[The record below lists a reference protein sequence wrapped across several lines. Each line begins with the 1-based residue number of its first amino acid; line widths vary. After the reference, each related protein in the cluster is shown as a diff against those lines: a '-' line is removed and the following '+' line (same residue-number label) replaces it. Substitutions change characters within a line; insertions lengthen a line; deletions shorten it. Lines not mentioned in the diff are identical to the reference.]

1 VTTPIELINLAL
13 KQSGVLGVG
22 QTASAEDTQD
32 AFKIMNMMLAQWQ
45 TDRFLVYHLVTNSKV
60 CTGQMSYSIGI
71 GGDFNIPRPDRI
83 SSAFVRLTVQ
93 SFPNQVDYPLTLLQA
108 REDYNRIAVKGQ
120 GAMPTALFY
129 DSAYP
134 LGNLY
139 PWSVPD
145 NQYTLFITT
154 YAQLQQFASVADD
167 IVMPPQYEEAIMW
180 NLAGRLRPMYGMQ
193 PDQTIN
199 KLAMASIN
207 TLQGSNTQVPT
218 MTVDPILTSRGKYN
232 VYSDIPN

>member
-1 VTTPIELINLAL
+1 MTTPVELINLAL

-22 QTASAEDTQD
+22 QTASAEDVAD
-32 AFKIMNMMLAQWQ
+32 SFKLMNMMLAQWQ
-45 TDRFLVYHLVTNSKV
+45 TDRFLVYHLVTNSKA
-60 CTGQMSYSIGI
+60 CTGQQSYTIGI

-93 SFPNQVDYPLTLLQA
+93 SYPNQVDYPLTLLQA

-134 LGNLY
+134 LGNLF

-145 NQYTLFITT
+145 NQYTLYVTT
-154 YAQLQQFASVADD
+154 YEQLQKFATPFED

-180 NLAGRLRPMYGMQ
+180 NLAGRLRPMYGL
-193 PDQTIN
+193 PPEQTITA
-199 KLAMASIN
+199 LAKASLN
-207 TLQGSNTQVPT
+207 SLAGSNTQIPT

>member
-1 VTTPIELINLAL
+1 MTTPIELINLAL

-32 AFKIMNMMLAQWQ
+32 AFKMMNMMLAQWQ

-60 CTGQMSYSIGI
+60 CTGQISYTIGI

-93 SFPNQVDYPLTLLQA
+93 TFPNQVDYPLTLLQA

-120 GAMPTALFY
+120 GSMPTALFY

-134 LGNLY
+134 LGNLF

-145 NQYTLFITT
+145 NQYTLFVTT
-154 YAQLQQFASVADD
+154 YEQLQKFNTVADV
-167 IVMPPQYEEAIMW
+167 INMPPQYEEAIMW
-180 NLAGRLRPMYGMQ
+180 NLAGRLRPMYGFG
-193 PDQTIN
+193 PEPTISA
-199 KLAMASIN
+199 LARASLN
-207 TLQGSNTQVPT
+207 TLAGSNTQVPT
-218 MTVDPILTSRGKYN
+218 LTIDPILCSRGKYN

>member
-1 VTTPIELINLAL
+1 MTTPVELINLAL

-22 QTASAEDTQD
+22 QTASAEDIAD
-32 AFKIMNMMLAQWQ
+32 AFKLMNMMLAQWQ
-45 TDRFLVYHLVTNSKV
+45 TNRFMVYHLVTNSMV
-60 CTGQMSYSIGI
+60 CTGQLSYTIGI

-93 SFPNQVDYPLTLLQA
+93 SYPNQVDYPLQLLQA

-120 GAMPTALFY
+120 GAMPTTLFY
-129 DSAYP
+129 DSGYP

-145 NQYTLFITT
+145 NQYTLYVTT
-154 YAQLQQFASVADD
+154 YAQLQQFTTPYDD

-180 NLAGRLRPMYGMQ
+180 NLAGRLCPMYGLE
-193 PDQTIN
+193 PSQTII
-199 KLAMASIN
+199 KLAAASIN
-207 TLQGSNTQVPT
+207 TLAGSNTQVPT
-218 MTVDPILTSRGKYN
+218 LTIDPILTSQGKYN

>member
-1 VTTPIELINLAL
+1 MTTPIELINLAL

-32 AFKIMNMMLAQWQ
+32 AFKLMNMMLAQWQ
-45 TDRFLVYHLVTNSKV
+45 TNRFLIYHLVTNSKP
-60 CTGQMSYSIGI
+60 CTGQLSYTIGI

-83 SSAFVRLTVQ
+83 SSAYIQLTAQ
-93 SFPNQVDYPLTLLQA
+93 SAPNKVDYPLTILQA
-108 REDYNRIAVKGQ
+108 REDYDRIAVKQQ
-120 GAMPTALFY
+120 GSMPTALFY
-129 DSAYP
+129 DSNYP

-145 NQYTLFITT
+145 TQYTLFVTT
-154 YAQLQQFASVADD
+154 YAQLQQFVTVADV
-167 IVMPPQYEEAIMW
+167 INMPPQYEEAIMW
-180 NLAGRLRPMYGMQ
+180 NLAGRLRPMYGQQ
-193 PDQTIN
+193 PDPTIN
-199 KLAMASIN
+199 ALARASIN
-207 TLQGSNTQVPT
+207 TLEGSNTQIPS

>member
-1 VTTPIELINLAL
+1 MTTPIELINLAL

-45 TDRFLVYHLVTNSKV
+45 TDRFLVYHLVTNSTV
-60 CTGQMSYSIGI
+60 CTGQESYTIGI

-83 SSAFVRLTVQ
+83 SSAFVRLTGQ
-93 SFPNQVDYPLTLLQA
+93 TAPNQVDYPLTLLQA
-108 REDYNRIAVKGQ
+108 REDYNRIAVKQQ

-129 DSAYP
+129 DSGYP

-145 NQYTLFITT
+145 DQFSLYVTT
-154 YAQLQQFASVADD
+154 YAQLQKFATVAEV
-167 IVMPPQYEEAIMW
+167 INMPPQYEEAIMW

-193 PDQTIN
+193 PDPTIN
-199 KLAMASIN
+199 GLARASLN
-207 TLQGSNTQVPT
+207 SLAGSNAQIPT
-218 MTVDPILTSRGKYN
+218 MTLDPIIASRGKYN